1 MGDIANQF
9 SGLPME
15 SLIGGPLQAACDA
28 QVQLAK
34 AETNFIN
41 EVGLVQNGKGP
52 AQTRTV
58 EFQAT
63 RPVTLPDGTI
73 TEETMK
79 IEAPV
84 LSIVPIPALLID
96 EVDVKFNMEVRN
108 SAESKETTDA
118 KAQLSA
124 KAGWGPFSVTISGS
138 ISSHRESTRKTDN
151 SAKYEVHVHAKQA
164 EPPEGLMRVL
174 DHLITA
180 CEPRSLSPAPEKIA
194 APPKKS

>member
-1 MGDIANQF
+1 MTDTANQF

-34 AETNFIN
+34 AETNFIT
-41 EVGLVQNGKGP
+41 EVGLVQSSEGQNP
-52 AQTRTV
+52 EARTV
-58 EFQAT
+58 NFQAT
-63 RPVTLPDGTI
+63 RPVTQADGTI
-73 TEETMK
+73 TQETLK
-79 IEAPV
+79 IEAPI

-96 EVDVKFNMEVRN
+96 EVDVKFNMEVKN
-108 SAESKETTDA
+108 SVESRQTTDA

-124 KAGWGPFSVTISGS
+124 KAGWGPFSVKISGS
-138 ISSHRESTRKTDN
+138 VTSHRESTRKTDN

-180 CEPRSLSPAPEKIA
+180 CEPRAVT
-194 APPKKS
+194 

>member
-41 EVGLVQNGKGP
+41 EVGLIQGDGDGP

-58 EFQAT
+58 AFQAT
-63 RPVTLPDGTI
+63 RPVTQPDGTI
-73 TEETMK
+73 TEETMT

-96 EVDVKFNMEVRN
+96 EVDVKFNMEVKN
-108 SAESKETTDA
+108 SAESKQKTDA
-118 KAQLSA
+118 EAKLSA
-124 KAGWGPFSVTISGS
+124 KAGWGPFSVKISGS
-138 ISSHRESTRKTDN
+138 VSSHRESTRKTDN

-174 DHLITA
+174 DHLISA
-180 CEPRSLSPAPEKIA
+180 CEPRDLSASAGQIPAPPEK
-194 APPKKS
+194 